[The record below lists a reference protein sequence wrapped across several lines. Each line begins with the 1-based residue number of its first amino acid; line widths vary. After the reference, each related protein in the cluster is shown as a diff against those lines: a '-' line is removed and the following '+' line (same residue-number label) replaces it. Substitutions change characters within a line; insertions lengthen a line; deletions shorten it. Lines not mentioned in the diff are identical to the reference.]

1 MTFVLNMATGKN
13 YSAYP
18 EKYQQEIEL
27 FNNCSFDELFAA
39 FKILDAVYKSKEPFN
54 ITVNPYWNWGSGDVA
69 WQYRIKSPITNQKIY
84 IISEQRDLTPTIAH
98 DENHLDDIKYVEE
111 YQLKIG
117 KLFSYRNYK
126 GVIAY
131 LCQLL
136 TEPAK
141 AAYLQQNGN
150 TKFREL
156 EAVRK
161 SQLLEL
167 ADRVSVLKH

>member
-13 YSAYP
+13 CSAYP

-54 ITVNPYWNWGSGDVA
+54 ITVNPCWNWGAGDVA
-69 WQYRIKSPITNQKIY
+69 WQYRIKSPIVNQRIY
-84 IISEQRDLTPTIAH
+84 IESEPRDLTPNIPH
-98 DENHLDDIKYVEE
+98 DENHLGDIKYGVE
-111 YQLKIG
+111 YTLKIG
-117 KLFSYRNYK
+117 KLFSYHSHS

-131 LCQLL
+131 LCKLL

-141 AAYLQQNGN
+141 EEYLRQNGN
-150 TKFREL
+150 KKFREL
-156 EAVRK
+156 EAIRK
-161 SQLLEL
+161 SQLLGL
-167 ADRVSVLKH
+167 ADKVAPVH